1 MVSNV
6 WISETFEADL
16 HSILNYYCDELG
28 MPTEARRFMEEVD
41 RAKELIAEVPFVHS
55 ASNKAGLR
63 ERGCREHLV
72 GGYELIYR
80 VEAEGTVLFLRLL
93 HQSQLASRQ
102 VIDWGLGAVG

>member
-6 WISETFEADL
+6 WISEAFEADL

-41 RAKELIAEVPFVHS
+41 RAKELIAEVSFVHS

-72 GGYELIYR
+72 GGMSLSIGLRQR
-80 VEAEGTVLFLRLL
+80 VRCSFCAFYISL
-93 HQSQLASRQ
+93 SSR
-102 VIDWGLGAVG
+102 AAR